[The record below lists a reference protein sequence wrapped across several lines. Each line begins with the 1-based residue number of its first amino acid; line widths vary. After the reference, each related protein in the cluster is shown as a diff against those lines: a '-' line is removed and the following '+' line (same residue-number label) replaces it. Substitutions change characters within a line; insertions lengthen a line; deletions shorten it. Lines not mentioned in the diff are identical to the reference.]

1 MDTTQLFGQ
10 LTNEPKV
17 PRSAVLVLENFLFEL
32 LDRNIVGLP
41 RGVPLIRNP
50 QALMRAFVNDMKVAC
65 TNASAGY
72 EDISPYIIG
81 SISATIENLIGTFK
95 YARGVNNSRKG
106 LI

>member
-41 RGVPLIRNP
+41 RGVPL
-50 QALMRAFVNDMKVAC
+50 
-65 TNASAGY
+65 
-72 EDISPYIIG
+72 
-81 SISATIENLIGTFK
+81 SATLSEYSMKRFDRFVSTLPEVYY
-95 YARGVNNSRKG
+95 YARYVDDIVIVTGAREDK
-106 LI
+106 